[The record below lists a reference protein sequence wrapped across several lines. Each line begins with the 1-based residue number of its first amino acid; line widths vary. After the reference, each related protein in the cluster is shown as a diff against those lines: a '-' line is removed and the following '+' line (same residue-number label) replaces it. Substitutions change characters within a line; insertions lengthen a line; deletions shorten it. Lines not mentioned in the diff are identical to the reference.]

1 MTDLQPGER
10 ILWEGLPQPGG
21 LLDVSRPGEM
31 VFGLAFIAFSLFWMT
46 KALEQGAFWLFGLPF
61 LVVGMKLAFWRA
73 YQPRL
78 RAKFAR
84 YTLTDRRAIVAMHWP
99 LAGVREHA
107 LTLTPATIVDS
118 EGEPATIR
126 LHQQMT
132 GPRGAV
138 TESLIFD
145 RIDEGAQVLALIRQ
159 VQRGAA

>member
-10 ILWEGLPQPGG
+10 ILWEGRPEPGG

-46 KALEQGAFWLFGLPF
+46 RAMEQGAFWLFGLPF
-61 LVVGMKLAFWRA
+61 LGIGMKLAFWRA

-84 YTLTDRRAIVAMHWP
+84 YTLTDRRAIATMRWP
-99 LAGVREHA
+99 LVGRREQA
-107 LTLTPATIVDS
+107 LTVTRATIVDS
-118 EGEPATIR
+118 AGTPATITLR
-126 LHQQMT
+126 QQMT
-132 GPRGAV
+132 GPRGTV

>member
-10 ILWEGLPQPGG
+10 ILWEGRPEPGD

-46 KALEQGAFWLFGLPF
+46 KAMEQGAFWLFGLPF
-61 LVVGMKLAFWRA
+61 LFIGLKLAFWRA

-84 YTLTDRRAIVAMHWP
+84 YTLTDRRAMVAMHWP
-99 LAGVREHA
+99 LVGVREQA
-107 LTLTPATIVDS
+107 LTLSPATIVDS
-118 EGEPATIR
+118 EGDPASITLR
-126 LHQQMT
+126 QQMT
-132 GPRGAV
+132 GPRGTV
-138 TESLIFD
+138 TESLTFQ
-145 RIDEGAQVLALIRQ
+145 RIEESAQVLALIRQ